1 MTSSLLAPESVYPAT
16 EDGEMS
22 EHPARMWEVNA
33 GVSSLV
39 EEWEWV
45 ERSLIGGLWGPEF

>member
-1 MTSSLLAPESVYPAT
+1 MSSSLAPESVDPASK
-16 EDGEMS
+16 DGEVF
-22 EHPARMWEVNA
+22 EYPARMREVDA

-39 EEWEWV
+39 KEWEQV